1 MRPEPQFQ
9 TEIFRPGSNPHLSRN
24 TEQNKKSF
32 KLKKKGNKSKHCVSA
47 WQTQRITSVG
57 RDRGGLREAPVP
69 RPAPPPHAGC
79 CCACPPGRASSGKAR
94 ASLWQAPSPP
104 VSPATLDLRSR
115 CLSAPS
121 APHRGTGVCP
131 STLATGNPPLSCVG
145 ICLLPVSPTR
155 ASVSLGRQTSGRCCS
170 PTAWH
175 TASCRLAEVHWGQT
189 LRRPLL

>member
-104 VSPATLDLRSR
+104 VSPATLDLRSPLPLGPIR
-115 CLSAPS
+115 STS
-121 APHRGTGVCP
+121 WHRGIP
-131 STLATGNPPLSCVG
+131 STLATGNPPFKLHGHLSAAG
-145 ICLLPVSPTR
+145 LPHEGVSVT
-155 ASVSLGRQTSGRCCS
+155 
-170 PTAWH
+170 
-175 TASCRLAEVHWGQT
+175 GQAD
-189 LRRPLL
+189 